1 MTAPKLAIS
10 ELPDWPRGLS
20 RAQAAA
26 YVGVGPVKFETE
38 VAAGIWPQPWVRGRR
53 VTWDRKGLDKVFD
66 QRGGIV
72 ARSGADIV
80 RERERRHGNGEAD
93 ARPPR

>member
-26 YVGVGPVKFETE
+26 YVGVGPVKFEAE
-38 VAAGIWPQPWVRGRR
+38 VAAGIWPAPWARGRR
-53 VTWDRKGLDKVFD
+53 VTWDRRELDRVFGRRAGL
-66 QRGGIV
+66 G

-80 RERERRHGNGEAD
+80 RERERHGNGKAD
-93 ARPPR
+93 ARPPH